1 MTTGTKYDLIVLGSG
16 PAGHAAAITARSKGM
31 KVCVVE
37 LDPGSFGGVCLNEG
51 CIPAKAILHSAFK
64 IRSVISEPV
73 LYGKGTDS
81 INMHAI
87 MRKGTD
93 ARVRL
98 KKGLRYVFDKEGIT
112 TVYGKGTYRGGR
124 ELEVTDAEGSCTAMP
139 FNNLVIATGSRP
151 RKLRGLEP
159 DGKKILSSSDVLCL
173 SELPEDILIV
183 GAGAIGVE
191 FSSFFSSLGVK
202 VTLLEAR
209 ERMLPSEDIDVSAR
223 MASVFRKQGTKFIP
237 GAEVKDVSGVQDNK
251 IKVLIEKNGGVSES
265 SFEKVL
271 VAAGRVPASDRGI
284 SEDAGIETDEE
295 GFIKTGKDY
304 MTSISGV
311 YAAGDVIRGPM
322 LAHAASAEG
331 EKCAMAAAG
340 EKIDP
345 VDQDCV
351 PSAVYSRIEAAGI
364 GLRETDR
371 GKLPENVRISK
382 YFFAANGRAVATGQ
396 TDGMVKLLTDREGRI
411 AGAHIVGPRATEI
424 IHEFVL
430 AKKAGLTAEDI
441 ADTIHAHPTF
451 SEAVREVCAGLRK
464 KN

>member
-1 MTTGTKYDLIVLGSG
+1 
-16 PAGHAAAITARSKGM
+16 
-31 KVCVVE
+31 
-37 LDPGSFGGVCLNEG
+37 
-51 CIPAKAILHSAFK
+51 
-64 IRSVISEPV
+64 
-73 LYGKGTDS
+73 
-81 INMHAI
+81 
-87 MRKGTD
+87 
-93 ARVRL
+93 
-98 KKGLRYVFDKEGIT
+98 
-112 TVYGKGTYRGGR
+112 
-124 ELEVTDAEGSCTAMP
+124 
-139 FNNLVIATGSRP
+139 
-151 RKLRGLEP
+151 
-159 DGKKILSSSDVLCL
+159 
-173 SELPEDILIV
+173 
-183 GAGAIGVE
+183 
-191 FSSFFSSLGVK
+191 
-202 VTLLEAR
+202 
-209 ERMLPSEDIDVSAR
+209 
-223 MASVFRKQGTKFIP
+223 
-237 GAEVKDVSGVQDNK
+237 
-251 IKVLIEKNGGVSES
+251 
-265 SFEKVL
+265 
-271 VAAGRVPASDRGI
+271 
-284 SEDAGIETDEE
+284 
-295 GFIKTGKDY
+295 
-304 MTSISGV
+304 
-311 YAAGDVIRGPM
+311 M